1 MSISEKLTGI
11 KLGNAKKLL
20 ISTDKPIYKIAAECG
35 YENEFYFSKAF
46 KQKEK
51 VTPSRYREEKKIK

>member
-11 KLGNAKKLL
+11 KLGNTKKLL

-51 VTPSRYREEKKIK
+51 SYTEPL